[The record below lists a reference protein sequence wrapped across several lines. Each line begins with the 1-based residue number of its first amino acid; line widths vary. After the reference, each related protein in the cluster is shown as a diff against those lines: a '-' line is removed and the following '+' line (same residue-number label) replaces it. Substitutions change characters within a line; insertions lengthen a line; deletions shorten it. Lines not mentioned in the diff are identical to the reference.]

1 MQTNFS
7 VVAYTRSELHI
18 AMLSLF
24 VDIRCRLPNA
34 VMGHITRD
42 VVKRS
47 FRKRIG
53 ARAIQTFLESHAHAR
68 VRERRLAEPGRRLVP
83 ENVVDQLFLWEQEE
97 NRATFEKGALLR
109 IADARAFDSA
119 LGFARAHGY
128 CLWHSRENRSL
139 VVAEHAEEVVSR
151 RLRRQ
156 RERMAARGAS

>member
-1 MQTNFS
+1 MKLRPPLSLSASQVQTNFS

-53 ARAIQTFLESHAHAR
+53 ARAIQTFLECH
-68 VRERRLAEPGRRLVP
+68 
-83 ENVVDQLFLWEQEE
+83 
-97 NRATFEKGALLR
+97 ALLLQAGPRARQPHVSTGLREPELEVLLAPVHVPR
-109 IADARAFDSA
+109 I
-119 LGFARAHGY
+119 H
-128 CLWHSRENRSL
+128 
-139 VVAEHAEEVVSR
+139 
-151 RLRRQ
+151 LRR
-156 RERMAARGAS
+156 R